1 MLNGI
6 GFLKGSKP
14 GGLIVYEAE
23 PTESLFNPMDGGAG
37 GGGEGGGLSVD
48 FYNKRQFV
56 KVNEAV
62 FVEEVKKRPIL
73 YDTGMRQ
80 SKRIKPRTEAWREVS
95 QAVNLSVQECRK
107 RWRSMRDAFM
117 KQVRTK
123 SEEERKCWVHYRLL
137 EFLLP
142 YIAQRQMANMI
153 SSEEY
158 EHDYDFVELDSDN
171 ELYDGEPMTVSY
183 VTEDGDEVFKVLHTP
198 SMPPLPD
205 TALINVEDTDFT
217 DGGEETCL
225 NEAMLGT
232 ALIPQEVI
240 IQENQLTSLI
250 NQQSLRTDQYGH
262 CAPVSGHSLIVMS
275 EEEVESIEGDVR
287 DEEEDEEIEEMED
300 SHSQKEPQQPQ
311 QTESRK
317 GEDGEVTSFLYEEHL
332 DSALL
337 ASEQS
342 TTNPKDQ
349 CVALLSEETLVYN
362 GDGHETE
369 LEPDQYQS
377 PPTTTKRC
385 ISAGMEEQSHAKR
398 QCDRNTLPGFRIEE
412 EEAALTVSSHVAP
425 VTPRPS
431 EPTKESDAR
440 LGITDSDER
449 FLLSCAP
456 ILQQLPAKKNHLA
469 RLKIQQLL
477 YELQYDE
484 KYNCEVSN

>member
-1 MLNGI
+1 MLNGF
-6 GFLKGSKP
+6 GYLKGYKT
-14 GGLIVYEAE
+14 GNLVLYEGD
-23 PTESLFNPMDGGAG
+23 PSESLFNPMDSGASG
-37 GGGEGGGLSVD
+37 GGGAIGSLSVD
-48 FYNKRQFV
+48 FYSKRQFV
-56 KVNEAV
+56 KVNETV

-73 YDTGMRQ
+73 YDSGMRQ
-80 SKRIKPRTEAWREVS
+80 NKRIKLRTEAWREVS

-107 RWRSMRDAFM
+107 RWRSMRDAFL

-142 YIAQRQMANMI
+142 YIAQRQTPNAI

-158 EHDYDFVELDSDN
+158 EHDYDFVELDSEN
-171 ELYDGEPMTVSY
+171 ENDLYDGEPMTVSY
-183 VTEDGDEVFKVLHTP
+183 VTEDGDELFQVLHTP

-217 DGGEETCL
+217 DGGEESCL
-225 NEAMLGT
+225 NEAMLTT
-232 ALIPQEVI
+232 ALIPQGAML
-240 IQENQLTSLI
+240 QEDQLSSLI
-250 NQQSLRTDQYGH
+250 NRHSQDTDQYSR
-262 CAPVSGHSLIVMS
+262 CAPVSEHNLIVMS
-275 EEEVESIEGDVR
+275 EEEVESEGEGE
-287 DEEEDEEIEEMED
+287 DEEEEIEEMEVP
-300 SHSQKEPQQPQ
+300 HRQEEPQ

-317 GEDGEVTSFLYEEHL
+317 KEDGEVTSFLYEEHL
-332 DSALL
+332 DSTLL
-337 ASEQS
+337 SGEQP
-342 TTNPKDQ
+342 TTNSKDQ
-349 CVALLSEETLVYN
+349 CVAILSDALEYT
-362 GDGHETE
+362 GDGHEMD
-369 LEPDQYQS
+369 LEPDYQQLS
-377 PPTTTKRC
+377 TTKRC
-385 ISAGMEEQSHAKR
+385 ISDDVEEQSEPKR

-412 EEAALTVSSHVAP
+412 EDTSTISSHVAP
-425 VTPRPS
+425 VVPRLS

-484 KYNCEVSN
+484 KYNCEASN